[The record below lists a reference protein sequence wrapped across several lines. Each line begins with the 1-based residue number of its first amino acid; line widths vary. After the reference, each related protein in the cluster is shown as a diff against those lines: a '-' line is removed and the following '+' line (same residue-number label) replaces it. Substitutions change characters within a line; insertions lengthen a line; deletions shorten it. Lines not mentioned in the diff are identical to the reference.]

1 LSRSWDL
8 GLDYKRIYK
17 MLLSKIR
24 EHLSRRA
31 FASYC
36 YACVLLIQLRNGS
49 RVSEA
54 VDAAVKFADQRSSE
68 VYVRVRKRRDG
79 YERLMVLPEELRIQ
93 DIAVCRDILS
103 RGNAVLRVK
112 VYAKKILGIN
122 THSLRYARIT
132 YMLRNNVSPSIVAK
146 ITGHKKLDYILTYTQ
161 IKTAEEALRS
171 IR

>member
-1 LSRSWDL
+1 MSRSWDL
-8 GLDYKRIYK
+8 GLDYRQVYRL
-17 MLLSKIR
+17 LLSKIR

-54 VDAAVKFADQRSSE
+54 VDAAIKFSDQRSSE
-68 VYVRVRKRRDG
+68 VYVKVRKRRDG
-79 YERLMVLPEELRIQ
+79 YERLMVLPEELKIQ
-93 DIAVCRDILS
+93 DISICREILS
-103 RGNAVLRVK
+103 KGKATLRVK
-112 VYAKKILGIN
+112 VYAKKVLGIN
-122 THSLRYARIT
+122 THSLRYTRIT
-132 YMLRNNVSPSIVAK
+132 HMLRNNISPSIVAK

-161 IKTAEEALRS
+161 IKTAEEALRN

>member
-1 LSRSWDL
+1 MILA
-8 GLDYKRIYK
+8 
-17 MLLSKIR
+17 KIR
-24 EHLSRRA
+24 EHLGRKA

-54 VDAAVKFADQRSSE
+54 VDAAIKFADQRSNE

-79 YERLMVLPEELRIQ
+79 YERLMVLPEELKIQ
-93 DIAVCRDILS
+93 DITVCREILS
-103 RGNAVLRVK
+103 KGNAVLRVK
-112 VYAKKILGIN
+112 VYAKKALGIN

-132 YMLRNNVSPSIVAK
+132 HMLRNNVSPSIVTK
-146 ITGHKKLDYILTYTQ
+146 ITEHKKLYYILTYTQ
-161 IKTAEEALRS
+161 IKTAEEALRN

>member
-1 LSRSWDL
+1 MSRSWDL
-8 GLDYKRIYK
+8 GWDYRQVYRL
-17 MLLSKIR
+17 LLSKIR

-54 VDAAVKFADQRSSE
+54 VDAAIKFADQTSSE

-79 YERLMVLPEELRIQ
+79 YERLMVLPEELKIQ
-93 DIAVCRDILS
+93 DIAVCREILS
-103 RGNAVLRVK
+103 SGNATLRVK
-112 VYAKKILGIN
+112 IYAKTVLGIN

-132 YMLRNNVSPSIVAK
+132 HMLRNNISPSIVAK

-161 IKTAEEALRS
+161 IKKAEEALRD
-171 IR
+171 IK

>member
-1 LSRSWDL
+1 MSRSWDL
-8 GLDYKRIYK
+8 GLDYRQIYRMILAK
-17 MLLSKIR
+17 VK
-24 EHLSRRA
+24 EHINRRA

-54 VDAAVKFADQRSSE
+54 VDAAIKLADQKSSE
-68 VYVRVRKRRDG
+68 VYVKVRKRRDE
-79 YERLMVLPEELRIQ
+79 YERLMVLPEELKIQ
-93 DIAVCRDILS
+93 DIAVCREILS
-103 RGNAVLRVK
+103 RGNAALRVK

-132 YMLRNNVSPSIVAK
+132 HMLRNNISPSIVAK
-146 ITGHKKLDYILTYTQ
+146 ITGHKKLDCILTYTQ

-171 IR
+171 VR

>member
-1 LSRSWDL
+1 MSKSWDL
-8 GLDYKRIYK
+8 GLDYKQVYK
-17 MLLSKIR
+17 MILAKVK
-24 EHLSRRA
+24 EHISRRA

-54 VDAAVKFADQRSSE
+54 VDAAIKFSDQRSSE

-79 YERLMVLPEELRIQ
+79 YERLVVLPEELKIQ
-93 DIAVCRDILS
+93 DISICREILS
-103 RGNAVLRVK
+103 KGNATLRVK
-112 VYAKKILGIN
+112 VYAKKVLGIN

-132 YMLRNNVSPSIVAK
+132 HMLRNSISPSIVAK

-161 IKTAEEALRS
+161 IKTAEEALRN
-171 IR
+171 IK

>member
-1 LSRSWDL
+1 MILA
-8 GLDYKRIYK
+8 
-17 MLLSKIR
+17 KIK
-24 EHLSRRA
+24 EHLGRRA

-54 VDAAVKFADQRSSE
+54 VDAAIKFADQRVSE

-79 YERLMVLPEELRIQ
+79 YERLMILPEELKIQ
-93 DIAVCRDILS
+93 DIAICKEILS
-103 RGNAVLRVK
+103 KGNPVLSVK

-132 YMLRNNVSPSIVAK
+132 HMLRNNISISIIAK
-146 ITGHKKLDYILTYTQ
+146 ITGHKKLDHILTYTQ
-161 IKTAEEALRS
+161 IKTAEEALRN